1 MSNKAST
8 VGARRPA
15 MAGAA
20 LVVAA
25 GLIAGGCSS
34 SSSTSTNTS
43 TSTLACPS
51 KRGAAV
57 TGTAPAATGRPAAGW
72 TQPDADLASTRYV
85 TSAITSANVSKLGV
99 AWTVPLTMNTTHT
112 DGAYAATPV
121 IVNGVVYIQDLDSD
135 VFAISLATGKVLWTH
150 DYNSPNGGPDG
161 VNVTG
166 GVVYAATAK
175 AAVALDAA
183 TGAQLW
189 SRTLIANDHE
199 GIAMAPGFDNGTVY
213 VSTVPA
219 NVTTVYGAGGQ
230 GILWALNAKTGAPEW
245 SWNQDQ
251 NLWGNPGVN
260 SGAGL
265 WYTPSFDAQGDIY
278 LGIANPAP
286 IFGTKSYPL
295 GSSRPGPNLYTD
307 SVVKLSPAGKLLW
320 YYQLT
325 PHDLYDWDLQN
336 PPVLTTAN
344 GRPVVIAGGKA
355 GIMIELDAQ
364 TGQLLWQRPVGG
376 HSGHEND
383 GLLTEHASP
392 TSHDPLPA
400 KYCLEPSLYGGM
412 LTQLASN
419 GSTTFA
425 AVNDFALAA
434 SPTGFTGS
442 VTSQVQAFYKAVGEM
457 VAVNQDTGAV
467 IWDTPLPSSPFG
479 AATVTNDV
487 VFTTTFT
494 GYLYALDATNGAILF
509 KTPMSAASNA
519 PVAVDGDYVI
529 AGAGEAMSSTQRNMI
544 IAYKLGATGKLPD
557 TVGS

>member
-1 MSNKAST
+1 
-8 VGARRPA
+8 

-25 GLIAGGCSS
+25 ALIAGGCSS
-34 SSSTSTNTS
+34 SSSSTSKSS

-57 TGTAPAATGRPAAGW
+57 TGTAPPATGQPAAGW

-121 IVNGVVYIQDLDSD
+121 IVNGVVYVQDLDSD

-150 DYNSPNGGPDG
+150 DYDSPNGGPDG
-161 VNVTG
+161 VNVVG
-166 GVVYAATAK
+166 GVVYAATATS
-175 AAVALDAA
+175 AVALDAA

-245 SWNQDQ
+245 SFNQDQ

-265 WYTPSFDAQGDIY
+265 WYTPSFDAQGNIY

-295 GSSRPGPNLYTD
+295 GSSRPGPDLYTD

-325 PHDLYDWDLQN
+325 PHDLYDLDLQN

-364 TGQLLWQRPVGG
+364 TGKLLWQLPVGG
-376 HSGHEND
+376 HDGHEND
-383 GLLTEHASP
+383 GVLTEHATP

-425 AVNDFALAA
+425 AVNDWALPA
-434 SPTGFTGS
+434 SPTGITGS
-442 VTSQVQAFYKAVGEM
+442 VASQVQAFYKAVGEM
-457 VAVNQDTGAV
+457 VAVNQDTGTV

-487 VFTTTFT
+487 VFTTTFK
-494 GYLYALDATNGAILF
+494 GDLYALDATSGAILF
-509 KTPMSAASNA
+509 KTPMSAGTNA

-529 AGAGEAMSSTQRNMI
+529 AGAGEALSSTQRNMI

>member
-15 MAGAA
+15 MTGAA

-25 GLIAGGCSS
+25 ALIAGGCSS
-34 SSSTSTNTS
+34 SSSSKSS

-57 TGTAPAATGRPAAGW
+57 TGTAPPATGRPAAGW

-295 GSSRPGPNLYTD
+295 GSSRPGPDLYTD

-557 TVGS
+557 TVGA